1 MKRVKFDGVKSGMFV
16 REKSGKHIYH
26 VTEVRE
32 EEVEM
37 DVRVDCGTVAKFTMS
52 GKTFD
57 KIGFDLLVGGDA

>member
-1 MKRVKFDGVKSGMFV
+1 MFV

-52 GKTFD
+52 GKAFD